1 MKSLIRYFWSVLT
14 NVTTGTIEKIM
25 QALEDAGIQYMI
37 TGSIALSLQGEPWFT
52 PVIDIVVDIQRSA
65 VNRLVEAFP
74 RPDFYLDKD
83 SILDAIDRQS
93 TFNMICVKEGGKVDF
108 WMLKD
113 EPFDR
118 SRFSRKYVE
127 DFMGIRMQVS
137 SPEDTILA
145 KLKWAKESGGS
156 EKQFV
161 DALRVYEVQ
170 FERLDKDYL
179 EYWVKE
185 LDIESTWERLE
196 NEAEV
201 M

>member
-1 MKSLIRYFWSVLT
+1 MSQQELLRKVI
-14 NVTTGTIEKIM
+14 
-25 QALEDAGIQYMI
+25 QALEDAGIEYMI
-37 TGSIALSLQGEPWFT
+37 TGSIASSLQGEPRLT
-52 PVIDIVVDIQRSA
+52 HDVDLVVAIQKPS
-65 VNRLVEAFP
+65 VDRLIKAFP
-74 RPDFYLDKD
+74 PPDFYLDKN

-93 TFNMICVKEGGKVDF
+93 TFNMIYVREGGKVDF

-118 SRFSRKYVE
+118 SRFSRRYIE
-127 DFMGIRMQVS
+127 EFMGIRMYVS

-170 FERLDKDYL
+170 FEKLDKDYL
-179 EYWVKE
+179 EYWVEKLNVE
-185 LDIESTWERLE
+185 LMWERLN